1 VAYVAGL
8 GPSRHRPA
16 GYGGSA
22 PSDSTARDR
31 YGTAQSDAAD
41 VVDVAAGLAAAA
53 QPIGVFVNLAGG
65 FVVGEVEQFLTAELE
80 EGKPRSVGLSGQA
93 AAGWGWW
100 RARCRFRW

>member
-1 VAYVAGL
+1 VGADGQPQPGRRV
-8 GPSRHRPA
+8 
-16 GYGGSA
+16 
-22 PSDSTARDR
+22 STDR

-41 VVDVAAGLAAAA
+41 FAAGLVAAA
-53 QPIGVFVNLAGG
+53 QPTGVLVNLAGG
-65 FVVGEVEQFLTAELE
+65 FVVGEVEQFLPAELE